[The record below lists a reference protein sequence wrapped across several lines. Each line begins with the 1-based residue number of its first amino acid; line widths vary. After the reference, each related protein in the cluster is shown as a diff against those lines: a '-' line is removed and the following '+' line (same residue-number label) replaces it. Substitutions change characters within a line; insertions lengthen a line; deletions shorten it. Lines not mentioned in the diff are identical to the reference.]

1 MESKSVIV
9 AAAIILTAV
18 SVFAAKTEPGQV
30 VDSGSFGIFVNG
42 KRVATETFSVNQSPT
57 GSLAKSQ
64 VKLDDGGGS
73 QTSEL
78 EISPTGQLRRY
89 EWHELSPGKSE
100 SLVVPNGE
108 FLSERLTP
116 APGEK
121 PFEQPF
127 LVGTNTSILDDYFF
141 LHREILAWRYLAS
154 ACTQNHG
161 GFQCRGGKAQLG
173 ALVPRQRSS
182 LLVNIQ
188 YLSREKVN
196 IGGVDREL
204 TKFSLNSESGDWF
217 IWLDD
222 SLKLVRILIPAEN
235 TEVLRD

>member
-1 MESKSVIV
+1 MKLKTLVF

-18 SVFAAKTEPGQV
+18 SLCAAKTEPGEV
-30 VDSGSFGIFVNG
+30 VDSGSFGVFVNG
-42 KRVATETFSVNQSPT
+42 KRVATETFSVNQSSA
-57 GSLAKSQ
+57 GSIAKSQ
-64 VKLDDGGGS
+64 LKLDNGGGN

-78 EISPTGQLRRY
+78 ELSPAGQLRRY
-89 EWHELSPGKSE
+89 EWHELSPGKGE
-100 SLVVPNGE
+100 SIVLPNGE
-108 FLSERLTP
+108 FLTERLTP
-116 APGEK
+116 GPGEK

-127 LVGTNTSILDDYFF
+127 LVGTNTSIVDDYFF

-154 ACTQNHG
+154 ACIQQKGN
-161 GFQCRGGKAQLG
+161 FQCRTDKVQLG
-173 ALVPRQRSS
+173 TLVPRQRSS
-182 LLVNIQ
+182 MLVSVQ

-196 IGGVDREL
+196 IGGVAREL

-222 SLKLVRILIPAEN
+222 NLRLVRILIPAEN

>member
-1 MESKSVIV
+1 MKPKSVML

-18 SVFAAKTEPGQV
+18 SLCAAKTEPGQV
-30 VDSGSFGIFVNG
+30 VDSGSFGVFVSG
-42 KRVATETFSVNQSPT
+42 KRVATETFSVNQSPA
-57 GSLAKSQ
+57 GSIAKSQ
-64 VKLDDGGGS
+64 LKLDNGGGS
-73 QTSEL
+73 QSSEL
-78 EISPTGQLRRY
+78 EMSPAGQLRRY
-89 EWHELSPGKSE
+89 EWHELSPGKGE
-100 SLVVPNGE
+100 SIVVPNGE

-116 APGEK
+116 GPGEK

-127 LVGTNTSILDDYFF
+127 LVSTNTSILDDYFF
-141 LHREILAWRYLAS
+141 LHREILAWRYLSS
-154 ACTQNHG
+154 ACIQNKG
-161 GFQCRGGKAQLG
+161 NFQCKTEKIQLG
-173 ALVPRQRSS
+173 TLVPRQRTSM
-182 LLVNIQ
+182 LVTVQ

-196 IGGVDREL
+196 IGGVQREL